1 MRRKRAS
8 VSVCHQATKEPCG
21 RHERDQS
28 ARPRNARRAKG
39 EREPEAAAATT
50 SASDKLNATGRGRIP
65 QAVTTR
71 TQASPKRNPRGG
83 SPARSAARGFGGGGA
98 TVNEQAEPST
108 TRATALRN
116 PQGANSACPV
126 PTAGR
131 IRAGRARASR
141 HAGWASSEVRTACPS
156 CMAKRRAYPEG
167 LLAQR
172 VVGSRGRGR
181 EVVRESSERAGVR
194 GQGSHRQRTR
204 GAPESEGGTKGER
217 CPQARKGSA
226 ATGAVAREERSGT
239 LATTRA

>member
-1 MRRKRAS
+1 MPRKRAS
-8 VSVCHQATKEPCG
+8 VSVCHQATKEPGG

-50 SASDKLNATGRGRIP
+50 SAADKLNATGRGRIP
-65 QAVTTR
+65 QAVTAR

-83 SPARSAARGFGGGGA
+83 SPERSEARGCGGRGA
-98 TVNEQAEPST
+98 PVNEQAEPSA

-116 PQGANSACPV
+116 PQGASSASPV
-126 PTAGR
+126 PSVAR

-141 HAGWASSEVRTACPS
+141 HAGWAGSEVRTARPS
-156 CMAKRRAYPEG
+156 CMAKRRAHPEG
-167 LLAQR
+167 FLAQR
-172 VVGSRGRGR
+172 AAGSRGRGR
-181 EVVRESSERAGVR
+181 EVVRERSECVGVR
-194 GQGSHRQRTR
+194 GRGSPRERAR
-204 GAPESEGGTKGER
+204 GAPESEGETQGER